1 VSPETHDEAMSR
13 STISIDPIMLGCMN
27 QRLPRGAWTCRELTP
42 NIEGMAVGNP
52 LTCLRCGSSLEHPL
66 KVCRGCEH
74 LVVFHG
80 RDTEGCGRIF
90 AGGWC
95 ACRRAFGRENAE
107 YVRYA

>member
-1 VSPETHDEAMSR
+1 MLAGMAQSPA
-13 STISIDPIMLGCMN
+13 
-27 QRLPRGAWTCRELTP
+27 RGAWTCEAIVP
-42 NIEGMAVGNP
+42 NVEGMAVGNP
-52 LTCLRCGSSLEHPL
+52 LTCLRCGSSLEHPVQ
-66 KVCRGCEH
+66 VCRGCQH

-90 AGGWC
+90 AAGWC

>member
-1 VSPETHDEAMSR
+1 MSR
-13 STISIDPIMLGCMN
+13 STISIDPIMLGRMN
-27 QRLPRGAWTCRELTP
+27 QRLPRGAWTCPKLIS
-42 NIEGMAVGNP
+42 NVEGMAVGNP
-52 LTCLRCGSSLEHPL
+52 LTCVRCGSSLEHPL

>member
-1 VSPETHDEAMSR
+1 MTPR
-13 STISIDPIMLGCMN
+13 STISIDPIMLDEMSVS
-27 QRLPRGAWTCRELTP
+27 LPRGAWTCPVLVPRVQSLAP
-42 NIEGMAVGNP
+42 GRAP
-52 LTCLRCGSSLEHPL
+52 TCERCGSPFEHPL

-80 RDTEGCGRIF
+80 RDTEGCGRIY

-95 ACRRAFGRENAE
+95 PCRRAFGRENAE